1 MNIHEPNKTGD
12 RTRASACPICG
23 APASLGSDGAP
34 CDRCCGEF
42 RQRLTIGAETP
53 GVLGTRMAR
62 ESRMLLAFVLG
73 LAAIMVA
80 VTVLVSHYRGAV
92 PTPVAVLMRA
102 TQIVLMVFGVA
113 TCLRAD
119 ASARALPRAPRIGAD
134 LASGPAA
141 AVEDFVPGAAPAV
154 LALLL
159 PWALRGNG
167 HSLLLA
173 GADLVLALATLT
185 AATVIVYRSQLLA
198 RMRMTCQ
205 SESSDRAAIW
215 ARVSPTKRS
224 LVVVLVWAV
233 AVIGGCAMS
242 DAFGAGRNALI
253 DRAADAAL
261 AVGAL
266 LWFIA
271 FRAARRECEH
281 LHAWIG
287 TRNT

>member
-1 MNIHEPNKTGD
+1 MAKAPEPKGVFQIGQFFAQLVQVPMFFGGTVHLQPRLLN
-12 RTRASACPICG
+12 ACRCG
-23 APASLGSDGAP
+23 IGLSPVSLQVAGGNGHA
-34 CDRCCGEF
+34 
-42 RQRLTIGAETP
+42 A
-53 GVLGTRMAR
+53 AR
-62 ESRMLLAFVLG
+62 EQAQ
-73 LAAIMVA
+73 AAM
-80 VTVLVSHYRGAV
+80 
-92 PTPVAVLMRA
+92 ME
-102 TQIVLMVFGVA
+102 
-113 TCLRAD
+113 
-119 ASARALPRAPRIGAD
+119 RIGAD

-167 HSLLLA
+167 HSMLLA

-215 ARVSPTKRS
+215 ASVSPTKRS

-271 FRAARRECEH
+271 FRAARRECKH
-281 LHAWIG
+281 LYAWLG